1 MLYNMLY
8 DICMVTLCNFV
19 KMVLNSLQVLE
30 NVVFVICSR
39 MHVLSPMLL
48 RVF

>member
-1 MLYNMLY
+1 MLYSMLH
-8 DICMVTLCNFV
+8 DICIVTLCNFV
-19 KMVLNSLQVLE
+19 EMVLNSLQVLE

-39 MHVLSPMLL
+39 MHILSPTLL